1 MNQAK
6 TQAKAATTCKNAL
19 NRQAKLTKKQ
29 KDALKYEEARK
40 KQDEDFKKWKETNK
54 RREEEEEKRA
64 IMHAE
69 WIEQNKEMI
78 KQKKDKE
85 RRETW
90 KNNKMLNAFAKKHI
104 ILCTATPEND
114 DAKIKIYNEL
124 NEAIKHNNIHFRVLD
139 RMHKDDKKYIIAI
152 DNYNI
157 LKLKIQHFK
166 TFIDNSFIFNEYY
179 NDFTNWY
186 NKFYKCE

>member
-1 MNQAK
+1 MNNAK
-6 TQAKAATTCKNAL
+6 TQAKTGTTCKIAL
-19 NRQAKLTKKQ
+19 NRKPKLTKMQ
-29 KDALKYEEARK
+29 KMHIKYEEERRK
-40 KQDEDFKKWKETNK
+40 QEEDFKKWKETNK

-78 KQKKDKE
+78 KKKKDKE

-90 KNNKMLNAFAKKHI
+90 KNNKMLNAFVKKHI

-114 DAKIKIYNEL
+114 EAKQKIYNEL

-157 LKLKIQHFK
+157 LMLKIQHFK
-166 TFIDNSFIFNEYY
+166 KYIDDSFIFNDYH
-179 NDFTNWY
+179 NDYTNWY
-186 NKFYKCE
+186 NKFYNK

>member
-1 MNQAK
+1 MNNAK
-6 TQAKAATTCKNAL
+6 TQAKATTTRKNAPI
-19 NRQAKLTKKQ
+19 RQAKLTKKQ
-29 KDALKYEEARK
+29 KDALKHEEARK
-40 KQDEDFKKWKETNK
+40 KQDEECKRSWERNKKDMQA
-54 RREEEEEKRA
+54 EEERNK
-64 IMHAE
+64 MHAE

-90 KNNKMLNAFAKKHI
+90 KNNKMLNAFVKKHI

-114 DAKIKIYNEL
+114 EAKQKIYIEL
-124 NEAIKHNNIHFRVLD
+124 NEAIKKNNIHFRVLD

-157 LKLKIQHFK
+157 LMLKIQHFK
-166 TFIDNSFIFNEYY
+166 KYIDDSFIFNKYH

-186 NKFYKCE
+186 NKYYTC